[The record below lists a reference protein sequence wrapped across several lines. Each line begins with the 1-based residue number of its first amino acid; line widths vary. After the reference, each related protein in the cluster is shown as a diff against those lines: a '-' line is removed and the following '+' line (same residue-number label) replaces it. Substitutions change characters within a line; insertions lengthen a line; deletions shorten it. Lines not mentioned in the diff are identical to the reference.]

1 MCGAC
6 GAISGGPDWI
16 DRVGNP
22 EGVSHRPGLTRG
34 AERQRRIALVNMML
48 RPYRLQLSDTGSSLA
63 LRGPTGRTELVET
76 LAHVWT
82 AADRVSSSVID
93 PLDDHLLEQL
103 ENRDTA

>member
-22 EGVSHRPGLTRG
+22 EGVSHRPDLTRG
-34 AERQRRIALVNMML
+34 AERQRRIALVNMLL
-48 RPYRLQLSDTGSSLA
+48 RPSRLQLFDTGSSLA

-82 AADRVSSSVID
+82 AADRISSSPID
-93 PLDDHLLEQL
+93 PLDHHLLEQL
-103 ENRDTA
+103 EVRN

>member
-1 MCGAC
+1 M
-6 GAISGGPDWI
+6 
-16 DRVGNP
+16 GNP
-22 EGVSHRPGLTRG
+22 EGVSHRPDLTRG